1 MAEKAPDRLEVLQT
15 VDALSRAVDI
25 LAPQLGT
32 DQIDLSDF
40 VINVMRFTNLNNLE
54 ILPIMY
60 FRGHENEWIKERMT
74 DYMNLKMS
82 HEKDPRYRVVVD
94 ALKAIG
100 GKIEPKKKKKDDRG
114 FIGKHFTKRGQGP
127 EDEE

>member
-1 MAEKAPDRLEVLQT
+1 MAQTTPDKVEVIRME
-15 VDALSRAVDI
+15 DALSRATEI

-32 DQIDLSDF
+32 DGIQLAEQ
-40 VINVMRFTNLNNLE
+40 VINEMRFTRLNKLE

-60 FRGHENEWIKERMT
+60 FMGHENDWIKERMI

-82 HEKDPRYRVVVD
+82 EEGHERAVLIVE

-100 GKIEPKKKKKDDRG
+100 GKIEPPKQKKDDRSWVQRNVTRRN
-114 FIGKHFTKRGQGP
+114 KGP
-127 EDEE
+127 DDQ

>member
-1 MAEKAPDRLEVLQT
+1 
-15 VDALSRAVDI
+15 

-32 DQIDLSDF
+32 DQIDLSEF
-40 VINVMRFTNLNNLE
+40 VINEMRFTRLNNME

-60 FRGHENEWIKERMT
+60 FMGHDNDWIKERMT

-82 HEKDPRYRVVVD
+82 HEDDPRYRVIVD

-100 GKIEPKKKKKDDRG
+100 GKIDPKKKKRDDRG
-114 FIGKHFTKRGQGP
+114 FIGKHFTRRNKGP
-127 EDEE
+127 DDEE